1 MFDTI
6 FSHLYDKRHHVWNV
20 RWLRLLYFFDAKIN
34 SFADVVVSSRFYHY
48 FVCVYKKNISICVS
62 FKKEKVMIWHLW
74 SFKNMV
80 LPNIYLDKQMSPNT
94 STPYFPKVCLR
105 TIFSFF
111 LSFGIECASINK
123 KHAQSNYFSIEMDIR
138 FISKIPNL
146 LRLQKYLMV
155 TTCQNVYYV
164 IERRWHK
171 TRRH

>member
-1 MFDTI
+1 
-6 FSHLYDKRHHVWNV
+6 
-20 RWLRLLYFFDAKIN
+20 
-34 SFADVVVSSRFYHY
+34 
-48 FVCVYKKNISICVS
+48 
-62 FKKEKVMIWHLW
+62 
-74 SFKNMV
+74 
-80 LPNIYLDKQMSPNT
+80 MSPNT

-164 IERRWHK
+164 IERR
-171 TRRH
+171 